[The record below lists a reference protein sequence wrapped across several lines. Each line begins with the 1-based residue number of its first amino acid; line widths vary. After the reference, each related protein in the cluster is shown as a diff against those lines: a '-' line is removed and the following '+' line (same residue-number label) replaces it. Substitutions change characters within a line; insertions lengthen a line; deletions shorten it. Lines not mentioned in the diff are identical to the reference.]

1 MNYQN
6 TIYVRLK
13 EFKFSKK
20 YICEDGALSKL
31 YDISAVVSGDSDCR
45 HTCDLVS
52 GVTKIF

>member
-13 EFKFSKK
+13 EFKFKK
-20 YICEDGALSKL
+20 SEDGALSKL
-31 YDISAVVSGDSDCR
+31 YDVSAVVSGDSDVTAD
-45 HTCDLVS
+45 TCDLVS